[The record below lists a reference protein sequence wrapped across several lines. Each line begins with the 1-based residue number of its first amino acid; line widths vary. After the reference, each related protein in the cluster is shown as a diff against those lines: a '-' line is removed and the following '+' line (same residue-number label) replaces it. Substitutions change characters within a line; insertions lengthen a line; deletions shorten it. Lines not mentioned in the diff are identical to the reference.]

1 MMLRAPLFL
10 SLALAACAVEPID
23 PGDGSGSGSGSG
35 SNMNNPNEVS
45 GAITQSATWSGTIT
59 VKGPTTIKS
68 GVTITVAAGT
78 TINFIGSNNLSIEG
92 TFDAQG
98 TAAAK
103 VNLKPQTGTFF
114 GGLNNSG
121 TLKLTH
127 VIQKGGGIYSQA
139 GSVTITDSQL
149 SGVQGDLIVLG
160 GGAFTAS
167 YSQFGVPGDT
177 THCQLHFNA
186 GGPISISKSDI
197 IGAPYGFMI
206 AGASG
211 TFVDNNWRG
220 NEVHLQLQTMPL
232 GTFTNNWFEASND
245 DTKFEMPSNQRPTSA
260 PAAITGTGPR
270 S

>member
-35 SNMNNPNEVS
+35 SNSNMNPNELS
-45 GAITQSATWSGTIT
+45 GAITQSATWSGTMT

-92 TFDAQG
+92 TLDIQG

-177 THCQLHFNA
+177 THCQLHFNGA
-186 GGPISISKSDI
+186 GAVSISKSNI
-197 IGAPYGFMI
+197 VGAPYGFMLHGG
-206 AGASG
+206 AGG
-211 TFVDNNWRG
+211 TYVDNNWES
-220 NEVHLQLQTMPL
+220 NEININRANDGG
-232 GTFTNNWFEASND
+232 GTFTNNWFQGGKLEGFSQN
-245 DTKFEMPSNQRPTSA
+245 PTSA
-260 PAAITGTGPR
+260 PARLAGTGPR

>member
-1 MMLRAPLFL
+1 MMQRCA
-10 SLALAACAVEPID
+10 LALGLLLSACALEEVD

-35 SNMNNPNEVS
+35 SNMNPNELS
-45 GAITQSATWSGTIT
+45 GAITQSATWSGTMT

-78 TINFIGSNNLSIEG
+78 TINFIGSNNLTVEG

-114 GGLNNSG
+114 GGISNSG
-121 TLKLTH
+121 TIKLTH
-127 VIQKGGGIYSQA
+127 VIQKGGGIYSQS

-160 GGAFTAS
+160 GGSLTAS
-167 YSQFGVPGDT
+167 YSQFGVANDT
-177 THCQLHFNA
+177 THCQLHFNGA
-186 GGPISISKSDI
+186 GAVSISKSNI
-197 IGAPYGFMI
+197 VGAPFGFMLH
-206 AGASG
+206 GGSG
-211 TFVDNNWRG
+211 GTYVDNNWEE
-220 NEVHLQLQTMPL
+220 NETNIDRANDGG
-232 GTFTNNWFEASND
+232 GTFTNNWFQGGKLEGFGTA
-245 DTKFEMPSNQRPTSA
+245 PTSA
-260 PAAITGTGPR
+260 PARLAGTGPR